1 MIDVRRAGRLVAF
14 ALAVTATSGAGPAL
28 AASAAAI
35 DRDVT
40 TALAKLYDIH
50 PEARQLGRQ
59 AKAILVF
66 PSVAKAGFLF
76 GAQYGEGALRRQGKT
91 VAYYNTAAASYGL
104 QAGVQVFGYALFFM
118 NDSGLRHLED
128 TGGFEL
134 GTGPSIVVL
143 DTGAAKALTTATL
156 QKDIYAMV
164 FGQQGLMAGVGLQ
177 GSKISRMD
185 R

>member
-1 MIDVRRAGRLVAF
+1 M
-14 ALAVTATSGAGPAL
+14 S
-28 AASAAAI
+28 
-35 DRDVT
+35 
-40 TALAKLYDIH
+40 
-50 PEARQLGRQ
+50 
-59 AKAILVF
+59 
-66 PSVAKAGFLF
+66 
-76 GAQYGEGALRRQGKT
+76 
-91 VAYYNTAAASYGL
+91 
-104 QAGVQVFGYALFFM
+104 
-118 NDSGLRHLED
+118 DSGLRHLED

-143 DTGAAKALTTATL
+143 DTGAAKALTTTTL